1 MKNEDKLSSWAE
13 GIFNAIKEAKKV
25 SDTKIISNKITEYEK
40 AFGKND
46 LLYEMRDL
54 NCDKSFELF
63 LLEYS
68 KKEATAAPA
77 KRKPK
82 K

>member
-13 GIFNAIKEAKKV
+13 GILKSIKEAKKV
-25 SDTKIISNKITEYEK
+25 SDTKIIANKIDEYEK
-40 AFGKND
+40 AFGKTS

-68 KKEATAAPA
+68 KKEATVTI
-77 KRKPK
+77 KKKPK